1 MPGSILSRSF
11 LASAGEKTGVAPF
24 VTTCF
29 GPRTAAAGGGP
40 DRGSPAPR
48 RAPSGGSGRPARPA
62 RRRSEVTTMDT
73 QRLKTLYEDQLAADL
88 RPPVAQ
94 SVKRR
99 ETGAILRASCA
110 TPGGELREVRHAAVW
125 LWSDLHLGAVGEGRL
140 HRLAVDPDDAAEAG
154 V

>member
-1 MPGSILSRSF
+1 
-11 LASAGEKTGVAPF
+11 
-24 VTTCF
+24 
-29 GPRTAAAGGGP
+29 
-40 DRGSPAPR
+40 
-48 RAPSGGSGRPARPA
+48 
-62 RRRSEVTTMDT
+62 MDT

-125 LWSDLHLGAVGEGRL
+125 LWSDLHLGHAAAIHVFRSRGSRLSRSTTMAAPSGR
-140 HRLAVDPDDAAEAG
+140 VDSIDSP
-154 V
+154 